1 MTGRVK
7 DRESNDTPVL
17 SQDIITDMI
26 HMALQARKRAYTPYS
41 HFQVGAALLA
51 DAENQADEENPGACV
66 IITGCNIENAAYSP
80 GNCAERT
87 AVFKA
92 ISEGYTGFHA
102 IAIVAG
108 KEGMTEAQ
116 LAKADTYTSPC
127 GMCRQ
132 VLREFV
138 NPDTFLV
145 IMAKSENDYVVKTLS
160 ELFPMSFGPDNLI

>member
-1 MTGRVK
+1 MT
-7 DRESNDTPVL
+7 DRENNDKPIL
-17 SQDIITDMI
+17 SQDIIADMI
-26 HMALQARKRAYTPYS
+26 RMALQARKRAYTPYS

-51 DAENQADEENPGACV
+51 DAENQADEGAAEARV

-92 ISEGYTGFHA
+92 VSEGYTVFHA

-108 KEGMTEAQ
+108 REGMTEEQ

-145 IMAKSENDYVVKTLS
+145 IMAKSESDYVVKTLS